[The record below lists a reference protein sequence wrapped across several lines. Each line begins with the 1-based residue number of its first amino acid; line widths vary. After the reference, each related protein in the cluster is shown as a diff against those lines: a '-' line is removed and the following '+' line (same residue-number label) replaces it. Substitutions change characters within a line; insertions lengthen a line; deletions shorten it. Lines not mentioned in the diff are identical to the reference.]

1 MLAGSA
7 AAPLGD
13 ALALA
18 ALPADVTAA
27 TETAAGLAHRRSS
40 QAGDAANPG
49 AREHGPVEM
58 PLLYEIRIKGRV
70 GDHLADALG
79 LDAEVEPVDTIL
91 RGPVDG
97 QEGLHAILARLQ
109 DLGLELVEIR
119 QLPPT

>member
-1 MLAGSA
+1 M
-7 AAPLGD
+7 
-13 ALALA
+13 
-18 ALPADVTAA
+18 
-27 TETAAGLAHRRSS
+27 
-40 QAGDAANPG
+40 
-49 AREHGPVEM
+49 ARFEM

-97 QEGLHAILARLQ
+97 QEGLHTILARLQ